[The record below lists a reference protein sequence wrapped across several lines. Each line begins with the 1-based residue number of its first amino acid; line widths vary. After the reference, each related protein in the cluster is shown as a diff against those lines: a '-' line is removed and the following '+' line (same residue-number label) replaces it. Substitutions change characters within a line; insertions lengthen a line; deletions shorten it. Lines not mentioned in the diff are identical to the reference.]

1 MTMKEHGTY
10 YIDQVFLNVQFVNF
24 RIEVFGYV
32 FISNIDQIK
41 VSISKKHINR
51 PKFKISKRKNR
62 ELIIRR

>member
-32 FISNIDQIK
+32 FIYNIGQIK
-41 VSISKKHINR
+41 KPMSKKTYKHI
-51 PKFKISKRKNR
+51 K
-62 ELIIRR
+62 L

>member
-10 YIDQVFLNVQFVNF
+10 YIDQVFLNIQFVNF

-41 VSISKKHINR
+41 VSMSKK
-51 PKFKISKRKNR
+51 KYKNTK
-62 ELIIRR
+62 L